1 MPVSAEITVSMGIPR
16 SIIKVIVKN
25 FGPGVLGPSRRK
37 KKQLKSELQE
47 WFAHI
52 KQMPTNTGP
61 SFFTNTIIK
70 RSMVVESFLWKS
82 FHTVLRCLFDMTRAV
97 GFGVNSQIE
106 IHRIGD
112 STACR

>member
-1 MPVSAEITVSMGIPR
+1 MRSSLSFLGGLLSAYEITVSMGIPR
-16 SIIKVIVKN
+16 S
-25 FGPGVLGPSRRK
+25 
-37 KKQLKSELQE
+37 
-47 WFAHI
+47 
-52 KQMPTNTGP
+52 
-61 SFFTNTIIK
+61 IIK